1 MSSASS
7 NQSFVR
13 DGAGYEELYPSGYR
27 DPDELSERSPSAAS
41 PSSKNEDMELA
52 EPEEGSDDSEQRI
65 KSVVG
70 TDGLREFVM
79 LPKWTV
85 NNFTSTIK
93 EAHFK
98 TLRAIY
104 QILDYI
110 PIRLPYKSEKC
121 YYDGVDDVRVY
132 EQVLKAGLRFPLNS
146 LKRELLQHL
155 GLSVSQISPNAW
167 RVFIAM
173 EVLYRAMSDG
183 ARSLTVREF
192 LHCYRPDEIDKSK
205 GMYSF
210 VPRKSVFKVIY
221 ETPDSN
227 RDWKSRYFFLEGDGW
242 MCHQGETDFMP
253 VDKTLGMLDPSSIY
267 ISIALRM
274 CFIVFFNTFITV
286 LIDPSLCFY
295 STTAPPS

>member
-13 DGAGYEELYPSGYR
+13 DGAGYEELYPSCYR
-27 DPDELSERSPSAAS
+27 DPDELSERSPSATS
-41 PSSKNEDMELA
+41 PSSKNEDMELV
-52 EPEEGSDDSEQRI
+52 EPEEGSDDGEQRI
-65 KSVVG
+65 KSIVG

-79 LPKWTV
+79 LPEWMV

-104 QILDYI
+104 QILNYI
-110 PIRLPYKSEKC
+110 PIRLLFKSEKC
-121 YYDGVDDVRVY
+121 YYDEVDDVGVY
-132 EQVLKAGLRFPLNS
+132 EQVLKAGFRFPLNS

-173 EVLYRAMSDG
+173 KVLYGAMSDG
-183 ARSLTVREF
+183 ARSLIVREF

-210 VPRKSVFKVIY
+210 VPWKSILKVIY
-221 ETPDSN
+221 ETPGSN
-227 RDWKSRYFFLEGDGW
+227 RD
-242 MCHQGETDFMP
+242 
-253 VDKTLGMLDPSSIY
+253 
-267 ISIALRM
+267 
-274 CFIVFFNTFITV
+274 
-286 LIDPSLCFY
+286 
-295 STTAPPS
+295 

>member
-1 MSSASS
+1 MSS

-13 DGAGYEELYPSGYR
+13 DEAGYEELYLTGYR
-27 DPDELSERSPSAAS
+27 DLDELSEKSLSAAS

-52 EPEEGSDDSEQRI
+52 KLEEGSENGEQRT

-79 LPKWTV
+79 LPEWTV

-98 TLRAIY
+98 TLREIY
-104 QILDYI
+104 QIPDYI

-121 YYDGVDDVRVY
+121 YYNGMDDVGVY

-146 LKRELLQHL
+146 LKRELLKHL
-155 GLSVSQISPNAW
+155 GLSVSQISPTAW

-173 EVLYRAMSDG
+173 EVLYGAMSNG

-192 LHCYRPDEIDKSK
+192 LHCYHPDEIDKSK
-205 GMYSF
+205 
-210 VPRKSVFKVIY
+210 
-221 ETPDSN
+221 
-227 RDWKSRYFFLEGDGW
+227 
-242 MCHQGETDFMP
+242 
-253 VDKTLGMLDPSSIY
+253 
-267 ISIALRM
+267 
-274 CFIVFFNTFITV
+274 
-286 LIDPSLCFY
+286 
-295 STTAPPS
+295 